1 MDFTKEQLLNLINE
15 SSNLKYIEL
24 SEIPNIDLYMDQVT
38 TFMEDNLGE
47 FKRKEEDKILTKTMI
62 NNYTKNQILPPPIKK
77 KYSKEHIM
85 LLILTYHLKQIL
97 SISDIHTLLS
107 PISEKYNA
115 DKTESVSIDTLY
127 KTFLDIQSNEYN
139 NFSKNIL
146 TKIDELKKQIQ
157 PIDEDMNILIFYTII
172 FYLIIQSSLQKKL
185 AEDLIDTILKP

>member
-97 SISDIHTLLS
+97 SISNIHTLLS

-115 DKTESVSIDTLY
+115 EKTESVSIDTLY

>member
-47 FKRKEEDKILTKTMI
+47 FKRKEDDKILTKTMI
-62 NNYTKNQILPPPIKK
+62 NNYTKNQILPPPAKK

>member
-77 KYSKEHIM
+77 KYSKEHLM

-115 DKTESVSIDTLY
+115 EKTESVSIDTLY